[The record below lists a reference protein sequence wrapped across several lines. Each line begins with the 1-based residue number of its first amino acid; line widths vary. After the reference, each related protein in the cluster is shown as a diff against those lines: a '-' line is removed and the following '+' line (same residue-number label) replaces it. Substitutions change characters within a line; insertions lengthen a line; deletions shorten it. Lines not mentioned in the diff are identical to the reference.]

1 MVSFGGP
8 GVMVLGA
15 LVAGALALLLAAAL
29 RRSTGAVFAV
39 ALAGLLWSLVV
50 VALVTLVPATG
61 APGVVYAEGRLEYC
75 STDIGGPAPDG
86 FWIFDGGQR
95 LLNTALFVPAGFFG
109 ALAACRWRSAWTL
122 VPLGVLGLAA
132 YSGLIEWIQLEAA
145 RLDRACDVTDV
156 VDNVTGA
163 VVGAVL
169 GVLVALALRPWRAR
183 SDARPDARPDASW

>member
-1 MVSFGGP
+1 MVTFGGP

-15 LVAGALALLLAAAL
+15 LVAGALALLLAMAV
-29 RRSTGAVFAV
+29 RRRTGPVFAF
-39 ALAGLLWSLVV
+39 ALAGFLWALVV
-50 VALVTLVPATG
+50 VALVTLVPANG

-75 STDIGGPAPDG
+75 STDIGGPAPEG

-109 ALAACRWRSAWTL
+109 ALAACRWRAAWTL
-122 VPLGVLGLAA
+122 VPLGVLGLGA

-163 VVGAVL
+163 VVGAVV
-169 GVLVALALRPWRAR
+169 GVLVALVLRPWRAR
-183 SDARPDARPDASW
+183 A